1 VNTLDAIQQ
10 LAVNTT
16 QVMMASAPLYLNAIA
31 SQELIHSLE
40 IRDNV
45 ELAETI
51 LLKTSMPTWNAIAPK
66 VLLSIMGNAM
76 TISVTKLGHNR
87 KLLIHGVSNMEV
99 ALDMMLFVEI

>member
-1 VNTLDAIQQ
+1 
-10 LAVNTT
+10 
-16 QVMMASAPLYLNAIA
+16 VMMASAPLYLNAIA

-66 VLLSIMGNAM
+66 VLRSKMVNAM
-76 TISVTKLGHNR
+76 TITATKPMILR
-87 KLLIHGVSNMEV
+87 KLIIHSVSNMEV
-99 ALDMMLFVEI
+99 ALAMMLSVEH